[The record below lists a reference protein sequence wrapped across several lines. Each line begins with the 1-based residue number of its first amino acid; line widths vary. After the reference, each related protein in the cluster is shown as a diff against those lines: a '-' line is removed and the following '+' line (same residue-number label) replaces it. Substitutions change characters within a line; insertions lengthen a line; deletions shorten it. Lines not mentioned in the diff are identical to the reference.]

1 MLGKLKKG
9 VCVQRN
15 IPTRQNISSLLWLFV
30 GVVWFSILLCFC
42 FCLFFE
48 GGVGGERGP
57 LLCICFSFFSFLFF
71 SVFQVFLQEC
81 LNHLISVEGKPS
93 PDPKL
98 RFEPGDLE
106 RKRF

>member
-1 MLGKLKKG
+1 MSKEIFHRCCGFLLALFGSLFCFVFVFVFVFFWGGGWGEKG
-9 VCVQRN
+9 
-15 IPTRQNISSLLWLFV
+15 F
-30 GVVWFSILLCFC
+30 LCFVSV
-42 FCLFFE
+42 L
-48 GGVGGERGP
+48 V
-57 LLCICFSFFSFLFF
+57 SFLFF
-71 SVFQVFLQEC
+71 SVFRFFLQEC

>member
-9 VCVQRN
+9 VCPKKYFIVVVAFCWRC
-15 IPTRQNISSLLWLFV
+15 LVLYFVLFLFLFLFFF
-30 GVVWFSILLCFC
+30 GGGGWGEKGFLCFVSV
-42 FCLFFE
+42 L
-48 GGVGGERGP
+48 V
-57 LLCICFSFFSFLFF
+57 SFLFF
-71 SVFQVFLQEC
+71 SVFRFFLQEC

>member
-9 VCVQRN
+9 VCPKKYSHETKYFIVVVAFCWRCLV
-15 IPTRQNISSLLWLFV
+15 PYFVLFLFLFFFGGGGWGEK
-30 GVVWFSILLCFC
+30 GVLCFVSV
-42 FCLFFE
+42 L
-48 GGVGGERGP
+48 V
-57 LLCICFSFFSFLFF
+57 SFLFF
-71 SVFQVFLQEC
+71 SVFRFFLQEC